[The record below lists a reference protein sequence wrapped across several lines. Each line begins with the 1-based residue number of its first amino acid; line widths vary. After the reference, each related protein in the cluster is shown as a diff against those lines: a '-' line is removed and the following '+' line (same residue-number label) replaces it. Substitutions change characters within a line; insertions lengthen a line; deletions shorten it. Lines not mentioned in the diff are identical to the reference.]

1 MNSRGLALAL
11 ALTIAAAPAAPSIAL
26 QAPASSPASLAGE
39 WILTIAIFGNES
51 SERLQFKME
60 KGKLSGSV
68 RRRRKEV
75 AFPVKVEGDTV
86 EFVIPGPDGG
96 KQSYTGKVSGGALSG
111 KMVETS
117 SDEWG
122 ESPPPD
128 W

>member
-1 MNSRGLALAL
+1 MKSRGLCVALMLCVAV
-11 ALTIAAAPAAPSIAL
+11 ASANARQTAVASPQPGLT
-26 QAPASSPASLAGE
+26 GE
-39 WILTIAIFGNES
+39 WILTISIFGNES
-51 SERLQFKME
+51 SERLQFKTE

-75 AFPVKVEGDTV
+75 VFPVKVEGDTV
-86 EFVIPGPDGG
+86 EFIIPGPDGG